1 MLHHLTNGSISLA
14 YKSDEVDELYGEEMY
29 DTMVDNLHSKDAIYQ
44 LEWDLKN
51 RFDFSDILTDALM
64 DRINYFFEEN
74 GVDDLG
80 VGQIPYWGVCDD
92 EPSGKPM
99 PDMKKR
105 RAKLTLYHPDD
116 HEVLREQGISAL
128 RQSKIMRITVEAKD
142 QGVLLTQED
151 LSLLLCSTIRTIRN
165 DIRDLREQ
173 GISVPTR
180 GQLKDIGK
188 GVSHKAKIVEDYL
201 KGYEYSEIRRRTHHS
216 DGSIDR
222 YIRDFT
228 RVIYLTDKGEDL
240 LKIRQV
246 TRISE
251 RLIREYQELH
261 DRFSKEDCPRL
272 GELFKNPPQDLKK
285 KTGRSVR

>member
-1 MLHHLTNGSISLA
+1 
-14 YKSDEVDELYGEEMY
+14 
-29 DTMVDNLHSKDAIYQ
+29 MVDNLHSKDAIYQ

-64 DRINYFFEEN
+64 NRIRCFLEEN
-74 GVDDLG
+74 NGDDLG
-80 VGQIPYWGVCDD
+80 VGQVSYWGVCGD

-99 PDMKKR
+99 TDMEKR
-105 RAKLTLYHPDD
+105 RVKLTLYHPDD

-128 RQSKIMRITVEAKD
+128 RRSKIMRITVEAKD

-165 DIRDLREQ
+165 DIRDLRDK
-173 GISVPTR
+173 GITVPTR

-216 DGSIDR
+216 DESIDR
-222 YIRDFT
+222 YIRDFS
-228 RVIYLTDKGEDL
+228 RVVYLTNKGEDL

-251 RLIREYQELH
+251 RLIREYQELY
-261 DRFSKEDCPRL
+261 DRFSKDDCPRL
-272 GELFKNPPQDLKK
+272 GTLLESPPQDLKK
-285 KTGRSVR
+285 TTGRSVR